1 MRTGRIVALVVGCL
15 LALPAGAMFLAGGAL
30 GAAYLFGRDD
40 DGYFTA
46 TIDRVATD
54 TVAVTADDLSLG
66 TEPGSPDRLID
77 ALDVDVRLDVV
88 PTSAD
93 TSVFVGIGPQRDV
106 DAFLSGVAHERIVD
120 LSDGLVPE
128 YEAIPGADQAAP
140 PADQPFWVA
149 QSSGTGRQVV
159 EWEADEG
166 DWAIVLMNAD
176 GSPGVAAE
184 VEAGAKSDIVA
195 PLALGLLGVGAVLMA
210 VAVSL
215 IVIGAKGAAAPAA
228 PAAPAVGVPGAAP
241 VAAAGEPA
249 THHVDP
255 VTLRARLDPELSRWQ
270 WLVKWFLAIPH
281 FVVLAFLWVAFAV
294 LTLVAAV
301 AILFTGRY
309 PRGIFQFNV
318 GVLRWTLRVSYY
330 ATTGGIGTDRY
341 PPFSLAAQPEDPAR
355 LDVDYPERLS
365 RPLVLVKWLLAFPHL
380 VIVAVLAGGSVRW
393 LATEGDRVWFD
404 PSGGGGLLGLLVL
417 VAGVALLFTGRYPA
431 ALFDLIVGLNR
442 WVYRVI
448 AYVALMT
455 DRYPPFRLDQGGD
468 EPVPP
473 PDASPPP
480 MTGAAAPLPPP
491 AAPPPEPAPV
501 AAQDSA
507 ERSVR

>member
-77 ALDVDVRLDVV
+77 ALDVDVRLEVV
-88 PTSAD
+88 PTSD
-93 TSVFVGIGPQRDV
+93 QTSVFVGIGPQRDV

-140 PADQPFWVA
+140 PADQTFWVA
-149 QSSGTGRQVV
+149 ESSGTGRQVV

-184 VEAGAKSDIVA
+184 VEAGAKSDVVA

-215 IVIGAKGAAAPAA
+215 IVIGAKGASA
-228 PAAPAVGVPGAAP
+228 PAAPAVAAPAGAP
-241 VAAAGEPA
+241 VAPLSGPVP
-249 THHVDP
+249 HHVDP
-255 VTLRARLDPELSRWQ
+255 VALRARLDPDLSRWQ

-281 FVVLAFLWVAFAV
+281 YVVLAFLWVAFV
-294 LTLVAAV
+294 VTTLVAAV
-301 AILFTGRY
+301 AILFTGHY

-318 GVLRWTLRVSYY
+318 GVLRWTWRVSYY
-330 ATTGGIGTDRY
+330 SASGGIGTDRY
-341 PPFSLAAQPEDPAR
+341 PPFSLAARPDDPAR
-355 LDVDYPERLS
+355 LDIDYPERLS
-365 RPLVLVKWLLAFPHL
+365 RPLVLVKWLLVLPHL
-380 VIVAVLAGGSVRW
+380 LIVALLAGGSVRW
-393 LATEGDRVWFD
+393 LATDGDRVWYD

-431 ALFDLIVGLNR
+431 ALFDLVIGLNR
-442 WVYRVI
+442 WVYRVV

-455 DRYPPFRLDQGGD
+455 DRYPPFRLDQGGE

-473 PDASPPP
+473 PDVPPSMP
-480 MTGAAAPLPPP
+480 SFGAPLPPP
-491 AAPPPEPAPV
+491 AASPPEPAPV
-501 AAQDSA
+501 AGDGAA
-507 ERSVR
+507 IR

>member
-40 DGYFTA
+40 GYFTA

-66 TEPGSPDRLID
+66 TDPGSPDRLID

-120 LSDGLVPE
+120 LSNGLVPE
-128 YEAIPGADQAAP
+128 YEAIPGADEAPP
-140 PADQPFWVA
+140 PADQSFWVA

-210 VAVSL
+210 VAVGL
-215 IVIGAKGAAAPAA
+215 IVIGAKGAAT
-228 PAAPAVGVPGAAP
+228 PAAPAVAMPEGAP
-241 VAAAGEPA
+241 VAPFGGPV

-255 VTLRARLDPELSRWQ
+255 VALRARLDPDLSRWQ

-281 FVVLAFLWVAFAV
+281 FIVLAFLWVAFAV
-294 LTLVAAV
+294 LTLIAAV

-318 GVLRWTLRVSYY
+318 GVLRWTWRVSYY

-341 PPFSLAAQPEDPAR
+341 PPFRLAAEPDDPAR

-365 RPLVLVKWLLAFPHL
+365 RPLVLVKWLLAIPHL

-393 LATEGDRVWFD
+393 LATDGDRVWFD

-473 PDASPPP
+473 PDATPPP

-491 AAPPPEPAPV
+491 AAPAPV
-501 AAQDSA
+501 AGDGTA
-507 ERSVR
+507 VR